1 MKAFRVE
8 DDIEL
13 ALEIDDIA
21 FAELA
26 SDDLHDWE
34 SLDRGGF
41 SGRTIPIFSR
51 DASLPT
57 LVPLR

>member
-1 MKAFRVE
+1 MKTFRVE

-26 SDDLHDWE
+26 SDDLHDNN
-34 SLDRGGF
+34 
-41 SGRTIPIFSR
+41 P
-51 DASLPT
+51 
-57 LVPLR
+57 